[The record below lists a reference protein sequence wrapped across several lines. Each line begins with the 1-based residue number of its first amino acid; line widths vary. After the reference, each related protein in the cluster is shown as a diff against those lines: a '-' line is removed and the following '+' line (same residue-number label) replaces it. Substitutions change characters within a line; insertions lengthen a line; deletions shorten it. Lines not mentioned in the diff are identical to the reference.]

1 MTIPKEE
8 LLTTLNSGIS
18 AIETTHRQM
27 LFTGKY
33 FRTTQF
39 QPDVSLQYFVLAEHS
54 HSVDRTTLK
63 RLSTGMDSLK
73 KMMEDLAR
81 DVCEAK
87 QYAKAAAE
95 NQINDKKMA
104 EYRRRLG
111 DIP

>member
-1 MTIPKEE
+1 M
-8 LLTTLNSGIS
+8 
-18 AIETTHRQM
+18 
-27 LFTGKY
+27 
-33 FRTTQF
+33 
-39 QPDVSLQYFVLAEHS
+39 
-54 HSVDRTTLK
+54 DRNTLK
-63 RLSTGMDSLK
+63 KLSTGMDTLK
-73 KMMEDLAR
+73 KMMEDLAK